1 MAIAEVYSAETTINN
16 FFIKTSATRAEC
28 EARAA
33 ELTGGKAIPVTIQG
47 DSSYTVYA
55 GPELEHVVQ
64 FRPKSLELRTATSA
78 LASKIY
84 GTLAPTVAFK
94 GQIGDEAAG
103 KEPLYIYVM
112 NRIKGVSYLDFILA
126 SENHENSL
134 AAFAAR
140 KNLITSIAKFHAL
153 SWNTPQV
160 VGPEYRDE
168 LKDRYSSDLALLHTT
183 LPERFHPAIQACRD
197 AMEPIMSL
205 PMVLLHK
212 DFGTSN
218 IMVNEESCHF
228 VGVVDWAEAEVCP
241 FGSNLH
247 SLQQLTGKLHYEGGW
262 SRYDDYDDLQETFW
276 SVFQKEVAG
285 LPEETLQTIK
295 LARIMGLFLS
305 KGFTG
310 LLKDGP
316 GRVPIQDDERGRYN
330 MLSLDGFLLDE
341 ATKFD

>member
-16 FFIKTSATRAEC
+16 FFLKASATRGEC

-33 ELTGGKAIPVTIQG
+33 ELTGGKAVPVTIQG

-64 FRPKSLELRTATSA
+64 FRLKSLELKTTTSD

-94 GQIGDEAAG
+94 GQIGDEVPG
-103 KEPLYIYVM
+103 KEPLYIYAM
-112 NRIKGVSYLDFILA
+112 DRIKGVSHLDFILA
-126 SENHENSL
+126 SKNHENPL

-140 KNLITSIAKFHAL
+140 KNLMTGVAKFHAL

-160 VGPEYRDE
+160 VDPEYQDE
-168 LKDRYSSDLALLHTT
+168 LKDRYSSQLALLHKT
-183 LPERFHPAIQACRD
+183 LPERFHPSIQSCRD
-197 AMEPIMSL
+197 AMESIMSL

-212 DFGTSN
+212 DFGTFH

-228 VGVVDWAEAEVCP
+228 VGAVGWAEAQICP

-247 SLQQLTGKLHYEGGW
+247 SLQQITGKLHYEDGW

-276 SVFQKEVAG
+276 SVFQREVGG

-295 LARIMGLFLS
+295 LARIMGLLLAE
-305 KGFTG
+305 GFTG
-310 LLKDGP
+310 HLKDGTGP
-316 GRVPIQDDERGRYN
+316 VPIQDDEVGRYM
-330 MLSLDGFLLDE
+330 MLSLDGFLLNE
-341 ATKFD
+341 ATKFN